1 MLSRASINERDSR
14 THSKSKPKE
23 KPRIEDRNFPTMNND
38 EIIAKGKHCIDIE
51 AEALRQTSTHLGE
64 DFARVATA
72 VFEVLKEGK
81 KLIFSGIG
89 KNADI
94 ARKLVGT
101 FNSIGVPSTFLDPV
115 NALHGDMGL
124 CRKGDAL
131 LAFSNSGET
140 EELLKL
146 VPLLKRFD
154 TLAIAITSK
163 PESNLA
169 ALCDHSLTYSAEH
182 EACPLDLAP
191 TASSTASM
199 AIGDAL
205 AMVTLE
211 WRAFSR
217 EDFVKFHPGGS
228 LGKSFAA
235 SVEDIMRPA
244 GQYAQT
250 SEDTTCQECLERMTN
265 ANSGCIALTSASGA
279 LGGVFTD
286 GDARRLILKD
296 RDFLA
301 KPVSDYMTRD
311 PITIKQ
317 GSLAVEAL
325 RIFEAR
331 KIDDLIVIDG
341 DRRPIGVIDGQDLT
355 KARIV

>member
-1 MLSRASINERDSR
+1 
-14 THSKSKPKE
+14 
-23 KPRIEDRNFPTMNND
+23 MNND
-38 EIIAKGKHCIDIE
+38 EIIAKGKNCIDIE

-169 ALCDHSLTYSAEH
+169 ALCDHSL
-182 EACPLDLAP
+182 
-191 TASSTASM
+191 
-199 AIGDAL
+199 
-205 AMVTLE
+205 
-211 WRAFSR
+211 
-217 EDFVKFHPGGS
+217 
-228 LGKSFAA
+228 
-235 SVEDIMRPA
+235 
-244 GQYAQT
+244 
-250 SEDTTCQECLERMTN
+250 
-265 ANSGCIALTSASGA
+265 
-279 LGGVFTD
+279 
-286 GDARRLILKD
+286 
-296 RDFLA
+296 
-301 KPVSDYMTRD
+301 
-311 PITIKQ
+311 
-317 GSLAVEAL
+317 
-325 RIFEAR
+325 
-331 KIDDLIVIDG
+331 
-341 DRRPIGVIDGQDLT
+341 
-355 KARIV
+355 